1 MTTSVARKER
11 LVTLVLRPSSPPVAC
26 GIALAAALVLVEIV
40 VVLMLKRI
48 APENAFGAVFL
59 FGVLVVSAGWGFRLS
74 IATSIASAAA
84 YAYIHVIESSES
96 LVPAVVVFLAL
107 ALLTNTLVG
116 QSRLRA
122 VESARQNRR
131 ATALAR
137 QQASLRRVATLVASR
152 AEPDEVYAAVTAE
165 LAGGL
170 GIEHVSVVHF
180 DPVHFEPVHF
190 DPVHLDPVQAR
201 SGLDSSTPGT
211 YVVLAG
217 RDTTEGH
224 RLTPGERLTLGGHNV
239 CTAVAAT
246 GRPATIDFT
255 TATGDIVDRLQGR
268 GIALGLGV
276 PISVDGRIWGAIV
289 VGSTESSVE
298 PDLQDRL
305 TDFADLL
312 ATAVYNS
319 ETREELTRSRARV
332 VAAADQARRSIERDL
347 HDGAQQRIVSL
358 GMELRTAQAVVP
370 EDLREL
376 RQSLDRSV
384 DTLAQIHTDLREL
397 SRGIHPAILSRGGLA
412 PALKTLARRS
422 PVPVELT
429 TDIPVRLDD
438 SIEVAA
444 YYVVAESL
452 TNTAKYAD
460 ASHIRVTA
468 VVTDGDLTLTVSD
481 DGRGGA
487 DPALGSGL
495 IGLQD
500 RVAAAG
506 GTLAL
511 NSPAGEGTSVTVT
524 IAASTG

>member
-180 DPVHFEPVHF
+180 DPVHFEPVH
-190 DPVHLDPVQAR
+190 LDPVQAR

-217 RDTTEGH
+217 RDT
-224 RLTPGERLTLGGHNV
+224 
-239 CTAVAAT
+239 
-246 GRPATIDFT
+246 
-255 TATGDIVDRLQGR
+255 
-268 GIALGLGV
+268 
-276 PISVDGRIWGAIV
+276 
-289 VGSTESSVE
+289 
-298 PDLQDRL
+298 
-305 TDFADLL
+305 
-312 ATAVYNS
+312 
-319 ETREELTRSRARV
+319 
-332 VAAADQARRSIERDL
+332 
-347 HDGAQQRIVSL
+347 
-358 GMELRTAQAVVP
+358 
-370 EDLREL
+370 
-376 RQSLDRSV
+376 
-384 DTLAQIHTDLREL
+384 
-397 SRGIHPAILSRGGLA
+397 
-412 PALKTLARRS
+412 
-422 PVPVELT
+422 
-429 TDIPVRLDD
+429 
-438 SIEVAA
+438 
-444 YYVVAESL
+444 
-452 TNTAKYAD
+452 
-460 ASHIRVTA
+460 
-468 VVTDGDLTLTVSD
+468 
-481 DGRGGA
+481 
-487 DPALGSGL
+487 
-495 IGLQD
+495 
-500 RVAAAG
+500 
-506 GTLAL
+506 
-511 NSPAGEGTSVTVT
+511 
-524 IAASTG
+524 

>member
-1 MTTSVARKER
+1 MTTSVTRKER

-180 DPVHFEPVHF
+180 DPVHFE
-190 DPVHLDPVQAR
+190 PVHLDPVQAR

-384 DTLAQIHTDLREL
+384 DTLAQIHSDLREL

-422 PVPVELT
+422 PVPVSLT

-452 TNTAKYAD
+452 TNTAKYAG
-460 ASHIRVTA
+460 ASHVQVTA
-468 VVTDGDLTLTVSD
+468 VVTDGDLTLTVAD

-487 DPALGSGL
+487 DPTLGSGL
-495 IGLQD
+495 IGLHD

-511 NSPAGEGTSVTVT
+511 HSPPGAGTSLTVT
-524 IAASTG
+524 IAAPTG